1 MRRITLT
8 LPEIGLIGG
17 TRAAFGIGVGLLISD
32 RLNRDQRQG
41 AAWAL
46 LAIGV
51 ITSVAIGVGLVARL
65 GAMAQHAGIEKPRE
79 LVA

>member
-17 TRAAFGIGVGLLISD
+17 TRAAFGVGVGLLLAD
-32 RLNRDQRQG
+32 KLNRDQRQG

-46 LAIGV
+46 LAVGV
-51 ITSVAIGVGLVARL
+51 ITSIAIGVGLVARL
-65 GAMAQHAGIEKPRE
+65 GADESRE

>member
-1 MRRITLT
+1 MRRITVT

-17 TRAAFGIGVGLLISD
+17 TRAALGVGVGLLLSD
-32 RLNRDQRQG
+32 RMNRDQRQG

-51 ITSVAIGVGLVARL
+51 VTSIVIGVVLVTRL
-65 GAMAQHAGIEKPRE
+65 GAEKPRE
-79 LVA
+79 LIADH